1 MRRAAPYSES
11 VPEIPHRSAVPLTQF
26 TRNQMTNVGA
36 KPYTELI
43 VSKRADRLASK
54 FPQSAALVLS
64 TNTCRPAKDV
74 AIGRLSRNDT

>member
-1 MRRAAPYSES
+1 MPFTAYWSLA
-11 VPEIPHRSAVPLTQF
+11 QF

-54 FPQSAALVLS
+54 FPQSAALDLS
-64 TNTCRPAKDV
+64 ANTRRPAKDL
-74 AIGRLSRNDT
+74 AIGLLSRNDT

>member
-1 MRRAAPYSES
+1 
-11 VPEIPHRSAVPLTQF
+11 
-26 TRNQMTNVGA
+26 MTNVGA

-64 TNTCRPAKDV
+64 TNTCRPAKDL